1 MEQIVMTALLGAAAG
16 NAVAVVVKPINLGLF
31 ANTVWGALAGAGA
44 GAALASLG
52 GPQAGLLRL
61 VAGGAGGAVLVLL
74 LGLAK
79 QGRAR

>member
-1 MEQIVMTALLGAAAG
+1 MTALLGAAAG

-31 ANTVWGALAGAGA
+31 ANSAWGALAGAGA
-44 GAALASLG
+44 GAALAALG